1 MKSPNLLPSGRRSFL
16 TGLTGITG
24 LAAGIS
30 AMPFLA
36 APAQAETPASDVN
49 VIGPRPG
56 YSPQIG
62 TLVSMLTWVDH
73 GVTSPVKGLTQPQLD
88 TLFDANANTIGAL
101 LLHLAAAETFYQIHT
116 FEGKPYGDVPDS
128 VAKQFGPALELGDK
142 GRKEIKGHDLDYYLS
157 TMKEVRAKTL
167 AGFKTRDD
175 KWLMTIDPKFFG
187 DAPTNNY
194 CKWFHVCEHE
204 SHHAGQIA
212 FLAKR
217 LPGVKP
223 SAD

>member
-1 MKSPNLLPSGRRSFL
+1 MRSPNLLPNSRRTFL
-16 TGLTGITG
+16 TSMTG

-36 APAQAETPASDVN
+36 ASAEAATPASDFS

-128 VAKQFGPALELGDK
+128 VKKQFESALELGDK
-142 GRKEIKGHDLDYYLS
+142 GRKEIKGHDLAFYTAQLD
-157 TMKEVRAKTL
+157 EVRVKTL
-167 AGFKTRDD
+167 AEFKKRDD
-175 KWLMTIDPKFFG
+175 AWLMAVDKTWG
-187 DAPTNNY
+187 WGPTNNY
-194 CKWFHVCEHE
+194 CKWFHVCEHI
-204 SHHAGQIA
+204 SHHAGQIDI
-212 FLAKR
+212 LIKR
-217 LPGVKP
+217 VPGYKAP
-223 SAD
+223 SEG

>member
-1 MKSPNLLPSGRRSFL
+1 MKSPNLLPSSRRSFL
-16 TGLTGITG
+16 TGLTG
-24 LAAGIS
+24 LAAGVS

-36 APAQAETPASDVN
+36 ASARAETSASDVN

-73 GVTSPVKGLTQPQLD
+73 GVISPVKGLTQPQLD

-101 LLHLAAAETFYQIHT
+101 LLHLAAAETFYQVHT
-116 FEGKPYGDVPDS
+116 FEGKPYGEVPDS

-142 GRKEIKGHDLDYYLS
+142 GRKEIKGHDLDYYLT

-217 LPGVKP
+217 LPGVKS
-223 SAD
+223 SAE